1 MRARRKQNWN
11 DDTAEGKK
19 VENCKEKLKKK
30 SELFLA
36 KKI

>member
-19 VENCKEKLKKK
+19 KLRTARKN
-30 SELFLA
+30 S